1 MNTMNLKHK
10 YLISFVIFFALNIS
24 KVYCQIDN
32 IQLFDT
38 VKSDVK
44 VKKYF
49 AYIDELVTRLN
60 NCSNYKIN
68 EYTLVNSNPWI
79 IDSLAAM
86 DYYYQKNKGKKIK
99 NQKDLIILPKGTILK
114 IPNEAQ
120 HEAIW
125 HNLLHNIVVIN
136 VPEYKLRIFNNGNI
150 IKDAL
155 IRVGRNESRYL
166 ASIDK
171 YTDLRTKSG
180 SGFVYSTEKNPTWI
194 NPVDGHKYNE
204 TTRDDKERTGMP
216 ITPSITLNINNVITG
231 QLIHAT
237 TNPETLGKAYS
248 NGCMG
253 TNEYDIWYIYYYAP
267 PGVTVNIIYDLNPY
281 ATENTDDDLKD
292 IYKESEH
299 KLRKD

>member
-1 MNTMNLKHK
+1 MNFRYK
-10 YLISFVIFFALNIS
+10 YSISLSFFLSFNILN
-24 KVYCQIDN
+24 VYCQIDN

-38 VKSDVK
+38 VKTDIK

-49 AYIDELVTRLN
+49 TYIDDLVTRLN
-60 NCSNYKIN
+60 SCANYNIN
-68 EYTLVNSNPWI
+68 EYTLINNNPWI

-86 DYYYQKNKGKKIK
+86 DYYFQKEKGNNIK
-99 NQKDLIILPKGTILK
+99 NQKELVILPKGTVLK
-114 IPNEAQ
+114 IPNESQ

-125 HNLLHNIVVIN
+125 HNLQHNMMVIN
-136 VPEYKLRIFNNGNI
+136 VPEYKLRIFNNGHI

-171 YTDLRTKSG
+171 YTDLRTKTG
-180 SGFVYSTEKNPTWI
+180 SGVVYSTEKNPTWI
-194 NPVDGHKYNE
+194 NPVDGHKYTE
-204 TTRDDKERTGMP
+204 TTRDDKERTAMP
-216 ITPSITLNINNVITG
+216 ISPSITLNINNVISG

-237 TNPETLGKAYS
+237 TNPETLGRAYS

-253 TNEYDIWYIYYYAP
+253 TNEFDIWYIYYYAP
-267 PGVTVNIIYDLNPY
+267 PGTTVDIIYDLNPF
-281 ATENTDDDLKD
+281 ATEQWDDDLLD

-299 KLRKD
+299 KFRKD